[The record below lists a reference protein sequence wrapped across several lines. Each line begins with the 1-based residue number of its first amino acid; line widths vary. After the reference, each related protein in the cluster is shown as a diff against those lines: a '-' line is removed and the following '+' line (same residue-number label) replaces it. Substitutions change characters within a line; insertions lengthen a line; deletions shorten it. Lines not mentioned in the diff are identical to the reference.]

1 MNIAQYEYLSSV
13 NFRSEK
19 GVVKMVF
26 FVISMII
33 KRTRSVEMITTL
45 SERMILCS

>member
-26 FVISMII
+26 FVISMI